1 MTKDMSEEKDNCN
14 GCPTCN
20 DTHLGSAG
28 CFVHGEQYLQD
39 KIKSLESRLSAL
51 NDVKWGLESRLKE
64 SEEEVFIKCKQNGVL
79 LERLSQAEAELE
91 QAHKIL
97 DADPSMIIRNAKDG
111 YPEGRPDRVLTL
123 AERVKAL
130 CKYGSDYVRWLKES
144 EARLSQAEAENKVLR
159 DENVAYNKNY
169 LKLMDVAEKLSEWV
183 EGYIDYLG
191 HEDCGNE
198 CQQGEMRKEIEKLIA
213 EWDGIKKEE
222 K

>member
-1 MTKDMSEEKDNCN
+1 MTKDMSEEKDNRACCACLN
-14 GCPTCN
+14 VSFNPIRNEDGSYNERWTCKDCGN
-20 DTHLGSAG
+20 E
-28 CFVHGEQYLQD
+28 FV
-39 KIKSLESRLSAL
+39 KKFWFKS
-51 NDVKWGLESRLKE
+51 LESRLKE

-79 LERLSQAEAELE
+79 LE
-91 QAHKIL
+91 
-97 DADPSMIIRNAKDG
+97 
-111 YPEGRPDRVLTL
+111 
-123 AERVKAL
+123 
-130 CKYGSDYVRWLKES
+130 
-144 EARLSQAEAENKVLR
+144 RLSQAEAENKVLR

-198 CQQGEMRKEIEKLIA
+198 CQQGEMRKEMEKLIA

>member
-79 LERLSQAEAELE
+79 LERLSQAEAE
-91 QAHKIL
+91 
-97 DADPSMIIRNAKDG
+97 
-111 YPEGRPDRVLTL
+111 
-123 AERVKAL
+123 
-130 CKYGSDYVRWLKES
+130 
-144 EARLSQAEAENKVLR
+144 NKVLR